1 MIAVAP
7 SKKQGGGTPTTSEDT
22 QNKNVSIDMEDM
34 DARVEARAR
43 EMAAEVIQARVRKK
57 HGGGTPSTSE
67 DTQHKNMSIDMHSTE
82 ARARAHQDA
91 LARQMEDEEARVEA
105 RAREMAAE
113 MVQARVRDN
122 VARKAVASK
131 V

>member
-1 MIAVAP
+1 MFVVAP
-7 SKKQGGGTPTTSEDT
+7 WKKQGGGTPSTSEDT
-22 QNKNVSIDMEDM
+22 QNKNVSIDME
-34 DARVEARAR
+34 
-43 EMAAEVIQARVRKK
+43 
-57 HGGGTPSTSE
+57 
-67 DTQHKNMSIDMHSTE
+67 

-91 LARQMEDEEARVEA
+91 LARQMKDDDARVEA

-122 VARKAVASK
+122 MARKAVASR

>member
-1 MIAVAP
+1 MFVVAP
-7 SKKQGGGTPTTSEDT
+7 WKKQGGGTPSTSEDT

-57 HGGGTPSTSE
+57 QGGGTPRTPE
-67 DTQHKNMSIDMHSTE
+67 DTQHKNVSIDME

-91 LARQMEDEEARVEA
+91 LARQMKDDDARVEA

-122 VARKAVASK
+122 MAGKAVASR